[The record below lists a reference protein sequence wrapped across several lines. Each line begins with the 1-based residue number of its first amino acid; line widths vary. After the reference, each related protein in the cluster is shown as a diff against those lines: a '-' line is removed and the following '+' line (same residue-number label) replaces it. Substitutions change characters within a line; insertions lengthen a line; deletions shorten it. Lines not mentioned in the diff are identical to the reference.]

1 MWHTLQPRITYIL
14 PILRHCSCF
23 LRKKGIWAEEKN
35 IGRAYCSDTSFGEF
49 FNIHGKLLLKETSK
63 NLNANNFQCIYG
75 WSRIHKQNRRAIY
88 VSHFQN
94 QKFLR
99 AEPPTEVQFTSQEA
113 PISCDV
119 DRLDKAFHGSFDPF
133 RSLCRC
139 SKVNAKICGMC
150 TDE

>member
-1 MWHTLQPRITYIL
+1 M

-23 LRKKGIWAEEKN
+23 LRKKGIWAEERN
-35 IGRAYCSDTSFGEF
+35 IGRAYCSDTSCGEF
-49 FNIHGKLLLKETSK
+49 FNIHGKLLLRETSK
-63 NLNANNFQCIYG
+63 NLNANNFWCIYG
-75 WSRIHKQNRRAIY
+75 RSRIHKQDRRVIY
-88 VSHFQN
+88 VSHFQKK
-94 QKFLR
+94 KFLR

-119 DRLDKAFHGSFDPF
+119 DRLDKAFHSSFDPF
-133 RSLCRC
+133 PSLCRC